1 MNTRRLI
8 TATALAF
15 IAAGSLA
22 QEVSIDHA
30 IGAGAA
36 KSRAQVQSE
45 LQLARLD
52 GTLRAWSDGYIE
64 PLKRA
69 KSRAD
74 VVAATLAARDSGE
87 LGAINAEVYHFNP
100 APALRLA
107 ASGR

>member
-30 IGAGAA
+30 IDTSAA

-45 LQLARLD
+45 LQLARQD

-69 KSRAD
+69 KSRAQ
-74 VVAATLAARDSGE
+74 VAAATLAARDSGE
-87 LGAINAEVYHFNP
+87 LGAINAEVYRFKP
-100 APALRLA
+100 VPALRLA
-107 ASGR
+107 VSGG